1 MDQVKSAYPEL
12 SIMRWIEEGCQTAPD
27 RCLLA
32 TVDACFAYGEV
43 GQWTISLAQYF
54 AKELG
59 LGAGSTVVLC
69 APNIVHVLVV
79 LSAAQL
85 LDVRV
90 ALFPPATGTAEF
102 ERAVGL
108 VGPQLIISSDPCRFG
123 EARGVITDV
132 RCMLTEGRDV
142 GAPSVDE
149 AMRRPIAGEVA
160 FPRASANAP
169 IIVFTSGSTGVPKAI
184 VNRASSFALNGL
196 ALRKWLGVTSDDVVY
211 LPVPL
216 VHVFGIVGMYLT
228 LVSQATFTTSP
239 KYDAEEACALIEAME
254 ATVHLGVPTNFI
266 RELKCNEDERW
277 NLDSLRAGL
286 VAGADCPAFVIEEFE
301 KRYGCIVMQSYGM
314 SETAATLTVTP
325 LEYDTAERAATL
337 GFCIDGAQ
345 AKTDPDTG
353 EIMCKS
359 ASMMEGIL
367 QPNGSTVLELDDG
380 WFRTGDVGRI
390 DERGQISMT
399 GRLKHVIVRG
409 GINIFPSEIELLYK
423 QCDDVEECCAAA
435 VEDEELGHRICL
447 GVVLRDGST
456 MTAEDLRF
464 YARGRIDK
472 GKIPDMVTIVDALPY
487 LDNGKIDRG
496 SFAQQVQLGSKA

>member
-1 MDQVKSAYPEL
+1 MDQVKSVYPEL
-12 SIMRWIEEGCQTAPD
+12 SIMRWIEEECQTAPD
-27 RCLLA
+27 KCLLA
-32 TVDACFAYGEV
+32 TADACFAYGEV
-43 GQWTISLAQYF
+43 REWTISLAQYF
-54 AKELG
+54 AKEHG
-59 LGAGSTVVLC
+59 LGAGSTIALC
-69 APNIVHVLVV
+69 APNVVHVLVV
-79 LSAAQL
+79 LAAAQL

-90 ALFPPATGTAEF
+90 ALFPLATGAIEF

-108 VGPQLIISSDPCRFG
+108 VCPQLVISSDPSRFG
-123 EARGVITDV
+123 EARGVINDIQ
-132 RCMLTEGRDV
+132 CMLINDGHVTV
-142 GAPSVDE
+142 PSVDE
-149 AMRRPIAGEVA
+149 VMRRPVTSETA
-160 FPRASANAP
+160 FPNASANAS

-196 ALRKWLGVTSDDVVY
+196 ALRKWLGVTSGDMVY

-239 KYDAEEACALIEAME
+239 KYDAEEACALIEATE

-277 NLDSLRAGL
+277 DLDFLRVGL

-301 KRYGCIVMQSYGM
+301 KRYGCRIMQSYGM

-345 AKTDPDTG
+345 VKTDPDTG
-353 EIMCKS
+353 EIMCRS

-367 QPNGSTVLELDDG
+367 QPDGLIVLDLDDG
-380 WFRTGDVGRI
+380 WFRTGDVGHI
-390 DERGQISMT
+390 DERGQVSMT
-399 GRLKHVIVRG
+399 GRLKHAIVRG
-409 GINIFPSEIELLYK
+409 GINIFPSEVELLYK
-423 QCDDVEECCAAA
+423 QCDDIVECCAAA
-435 VEDEELGHRICL
+435 IADEELGHRICL
-447 GVVLRDGST
+447 GAVLRDDST
-456 MTAEDLRF
+456 MTAEALRA

-472 GKIPDMVTIVDALPY
+472 GKIPDVVMIVDALPY

-496 SFAQQVQLGSKA
+496 SFAQQAQLKSKP

>member
-27 RCLLA
+27 KCLLA
-32 TVDACFAYGEV
+32 TVDACFAYDEV
-43 GQWTISLAQYF
+43 GQWTVSLAHYF

-59 LGAGSTVVLC
+59 LGAGSAVVLC

-79 LSAAQL
+79 LGAAQL
-85 LDVRV
+85 LDARV
-90 ALFPPATGTAEF
+90 VLFPPATGTAEF

-108 VGPQLIISSDPCRFG
+108 VGLQLVISSDPSRFG
-123 EARGVITDV
+123 EARDVIADV
-132 RCMLTEGRDV
+132 HCMLTEGQDA
-142 GAPSVDE
+142 GALSVD
-149 AMRRPIAGEVA
+149 AVMRHPDADEMA
-160 FPRASANAP
+160 FPDANADAP
-169 IIVFTSGSTGVPKAI
+169 IIVFTSGSTGIPKAI

-239 KYDAEEACALIEAME
+239 KYDAEEACALIEA
-254 ATVHLGVPTNFI
+254 TVHLGVPTNFI
-266 RELKCNEDERW
+266 RELECNEDERW
-277 NLDSLRAGL
+277 NLDSLRTGL
-286 VAGADCPAFVIEEFE
+286 AAGADCPAFVIKEFE
-301 KRYGCIVMQSYGM
+301 KRYGCIVMQPYSM

-325 LEYDTAERAATL
+325 LGYDTAERAATL

-399 GRLKHVIVRG
+399 GRLKHAIVRG
-409 GINIFPSEIELLYK
+409 RINIFPSEIELLYK

-435 VEDEELGHRICL
+435 GEDEELGHRICL

-472 GKIPDMVTIVDALPY
+472 GKIPDMVTIVHALPY

-496 SFAQQVQLGSKA
+496 SFAHQVQLGSKA

>member
-12 SIMRWIEEGCQTAPD
+12 SIMRWIEETCQAAPEK
-27 RCLLA
+27 CLLA
-32 TVDACFAYGEV
+32 TADDCFTYSEID
-43 GQWTISLAQYF
+43 QWTISLAQHF

-59 LGAGSTVVLC
+59 LGAGSTIALC
-69 APNIVHVLVV
+69 APNVVHVLVV
-79 LSAAQL
+79 LAAAQL
-85 LDVRV
+85 LDARV
-90 ALFPPATGTAEF
+90 ALFPLATGAVEF

-108 VGPQLIISSDPCRFG
+108 VCPQLVISSDPSRFS
-123 EARGVITDV
+123 EARGVINDTH
-132 RCMLTEGRDV
+132 CMLINDGHV
-142 GAPSVDE
+142 ASLSVDE
-149 AMRRPIAGEVA
+149 VMRHPVTNEMA
-160 FPRASANAP
+160 FPDASADAS

-196 ALRKWLGVTSDDVVY
+196 ALRKWLGLASDDVVY

-216 VHVFGIVGMYLT
+216 VHVFDIVGMYLT

-239 KYDAEEACALIEAME
+239 KYDAEKACALIEATE

-277 NLDSLRAGL
+277 DLDSLRVGL

-301 KRYGCIVMQSYGM
+301 RRYGCIIMQSYGM

-325 LEYDTAERAATL
+325 LEYSIAERAATL

-345 AKTDPDTG
+345 VKTDPNTG

-367 QPNGSTVLELDDG
+367 QSDGSIVLDLDDG
-380 WFRTGDVGRI
+380 WFRTGDVGCI
-390 DERGQISMT
+390 DEHGQVSMT

-423 QCDDVEECCAAA
+423 QCNDVAECCAVAI
-435 VEDEELGHRICL
+435 EDEELGQRICL
-447 GVVLRDGST
+447 GVLLRDGSA
-456 MTAEDLRF
+456 MTAESLRA
-464 YARGRIDK
+464 YAQGRIDK
-472 GKIPDMVTIVDALPY
+472 GKIPDTVIIVDTLPY
-487 LDNGKIDRG
+487 LDNGKIDRE
-496 SFAQQVQLGSKA
+496 SFAQQVQLKPKA

>member
-1 MDQVKSAYPEL
+1 MDQVKSVYPEL
-12 SIMRWIEEGCQTAPD
+12 SIMRWIEEGRQTAPD
-27 RCLLA
+27 KCLFA
-32 TVDACFAYGEV
+32 TADDCFTYGEV
-43 GQWTISLAQYF
+43 SQWTISLAQYF
-54 AKELG
+54 AKELK
-59 LGAGSTVVLC
+59 LDAGSTIALC
-69 APNIVHVLVV
+69 APNVVHVLVV
-79 LSAAQL
+79 LVAAQL

-90 ALFPPATGTAEF
+90 ALFPLATGRAEF
-102 ERAVGL
+102 ERAIGL
-108 VGPQLIISSDPCRFG
+108 VGPRLVISSDSSRFD
-123 EARGVITDV
+123 EARGVIDGV
-132 RCMLTEGRDV
+132 QCMMVDGRD
-142 GAPSVDE
+142 ACASNVDE
-149 AMRRPIAGEVA
+149 VMRRPATDATA
-160 FPRASANAP
+160 FPNASADAP

-216 VHVFGIVGMYLT
+216 VHVFGLVGMYLT
-228 LVSQATFTTSP
+228 LVSQVTFTTSP
-239 KYDAEEACALIEAME
+239 KYDAEEACALIEATE

-301 KRYGCIVMQSYGM
+301 RRYGCIIMQSYGM

-325 LEYDTAERAATL
+325 LEYDTAERVATL

-359 ASMMEGIL
+359 ASMMEGVL
-367 QPNGSTVLELDDG
+367 QPDGSIVLDLDDG
-380 WFRTGDVGRI
+380 WFRTGDVGCV
-390 DERGQISMT
+390 DEYGQISMT
-399 GRLKHVIVRG
+399 GRLKHAIVRG

-435 VEDEELGHRICL
+435 IEDEELGHRICL
-447 GVVLRDGST
+447 GVVLCDGAA
-456 MTAEDLRF
+456 MTTESLRA
-464 YARGRIDK
+464 YAQGRIDK
-472 GKIPDMVTIVDALPY
+472 GKVPDMVMIVDTLPY
-487 LDNGKIDRG
+487 LDNGKIDRR
-496 SFAQQVQLGSKA
+496 SFAQQVQLKLKA